1 MPGGALKLF
10 KSMQAYEFNP
20 LGMTSGG
27 GNGGDAPL
35 AAGVGAMQ
43 HSYKISEQDVRVIRT
58 LGQGASA
65 LVQKVFIPNESR
77 FAAVKKI
84 SILEREKRH
93 QLMNDIK
100 ALCNAPNVPGLIRF
114 FGAYHAADKGQIA
127 VALEYMDGGSL
138 ADVLAKV
145 GRIPEPILADIAA
158 QIIPPL
164 DFMHSHHMVHRDIK
178 PANILMATSGDAKV
192 SDFGISAFI
201 DNTIAQCH
209 TFLGTVTY
217 MSPERIDG
225 KPYSFPADIWAVG
238 LTLLECATGKYPYD
252 ASGGTMALMLQLLED
267 ECPLPPQDDDDD
279 NENRQM
285 NNNKNSLRNS
295 KHQRQPCKL
304 SPEFRDFIERCMYK
318 DPMRRPSAADLM
330 RHPFISRRQ
339 PADVRAF
346 MSCMYDAEEKLAD
359 AVTIAATRF
368 YNNLAWNWKDSDSIA
383 AYYAPDAVFTFHGQK
398 YKGRF
403 TIASHFHQMMRQVGQ
418 AATSVAFDIIELSH
432 QPLAGSKDQVV
443 VQTTVEIV
451 ADESGNSSSSPSGG
465 GGREEG
471 SMGMGMGFGK
481 RGSGNGRQSDDAG
494 TTHGAKR
501 VLGKFSDTFIMT
513 MSSYDNALP
522 GTGYT
527 FNNQI
532 FRWILA
538 LQPPKRRPGMS
549 GGMSSGGGSNAQ
561 KCRVQ

>member
-20 LGMTSGG
+20 LGMIRDNGGG

-43 HSYKISEQDVRVIRT
+43 RSYKISEQDVRVIRT

-65 LVQKVFIPNESR
+65 LVQKVFIPKESR

-178 PANILMATSGDAKV
+178 PANILMATNGDAKV

-209 TFLGTVTY
+209 TYLGTVTY

-225 KPYSFPADIWAVG
+225 KPYSFPADIWAIG

-267 ECPLPPQDDDDD
+267 ECPLPPQDDDGD
-279 NENRQM
+279 ENSQI
-285 NNNKNSLRNS
+285 NNNSLRNS
-295 KHQRQPCKL
+295 KQQQQPCKL
-304 SPEFRDFIERCMYK
+304 SPEFRDFIQRCMYK
-318 DPMRRPSAADLM
+318 DPMKRPSAADLM
-330 RHPFISRRQ
+330 RHPFISRRKS
-339 PADVRAF
+339 ADVRAF
-346 MSCMYDAEEKLAD
+346 MSCMYDEEEKLAD

-418 AATSVAFDIIELSH
+418 VVTSVVFNIVELSH
-432 QPLAGSKDQVV
+432 QPLAGSKDQMV
-443 VQTTVEIV
+443 VQTTVEII
-451 ADESGNSSSSPSGG
+451 ADESGTNSSSSGG
-465 GGREEG
+465 SGREMG
-471 SMGMGMGFGK
+471 NLGMGMGMHMGR
-481 RGSGNGRQSDDAG
+481 RGSGNGRHGDDDG
-494 TTHGAKR
+494 TTDGR

-538 LQPPKRRPGMS
+538 LQPPKRRPGMG
-549 GGMSSGGGSNAQ
+549 GGMSSGSNAQ